1 MDEDDLPE
9 DDVGADDGSRA
20 GRRLQ
25 RLAEEKARLLS
36 ASLAGQDDT
45 LTKRVAL
52 VLNHFPDTRDSD
64 VALQLR
70 YWTEFGY
77 WKGGPIAGTDLYDL
91 PKLTSLSRARAKIQ
105 NQLGLFQATATVKRR
120 RRMLEDEG
128 KESARRSPSR
138 SPSLTVF
145 ADESGKTDANL
156 IVGGIWFADRADVF
170 RMVHVLKSWRE
181 RTGFESELHYKEISE
196 ESESRYREAFELVF
210 ENAPSASFKALRHPR
225 KGLRHI
231 DDALD
236 SLFYH
241 LIVRGV
247 QHEND
252 SQRAPLPRS
261 LQLWKDAEDPSRD
274 TLRLANLKD
283 RVSQAGV
290 TLFQGMLTCAD
301 FQPVESHEVD
311 LMQIAD
317 LFIGAIAR
325 RINQTPGPTLKAK
338 DRFADFVLRLVGMT
352 EGPDGVD
359 STGDVALATTL

>member
-1 MDEDDLPE
+1 M
-9 DDVGADDGSRA
+9 
-20 GRRLQ
+20 
-25 RLAEEKARLLS
+25 
-36 ASLAGQDDT
+36 
-45 LTKRVAL
+45 KRVAL

-64 VALQLR
+64 VGLQLR

-77 WKGGPIAGTDLYDL
+77 WNGGPIAGKDLCDL

-105 NQLGLFQATATVKRR
+105 NQLGLFQASAIVKKR
-120 RRMLEDEG
+120 RRMLEEDE
-128 KESARRSPSR
+128 KESARRAPSR

-156 IVGGIWFADRADVF
+156 IVGGIWFADGADVF
-170 RMVHVLKSWRE
+170 KIVHVLKAWRK
-181 RTGFESELHYKEISE
+181 RTGFTSELHYKEISD
-196 ESESRYREAFELVF
+196 ESEPRYREAFALVF
-210 ENAPSASFKALRHPR
+210 ENAPSASFKAFRHPR
-225 KGLRHI
+225 KGLR
-231 DDALD
+231 DVAGALD

-261 LQLWKDAEDPSRD
+261 LELWKDEEDPSRD
-274 TLRLANLKD
+274 ALRLANLKD
-283 RVSQAGV
+283 RVSQVGV
-290 TLFQGMLTCAD
+290 TLFRGMLTCAD
-301 FQPVESHEVD
+301 FQSVKSHEVD

-325 RINQTPGPTLKAK
+325 RINIPARTPKAK
-338 DRFADFVLRLVGMT
+338 DRFADFVLRLVGMD

-359 STGDVALATTL
+359 SNGDVALATTL